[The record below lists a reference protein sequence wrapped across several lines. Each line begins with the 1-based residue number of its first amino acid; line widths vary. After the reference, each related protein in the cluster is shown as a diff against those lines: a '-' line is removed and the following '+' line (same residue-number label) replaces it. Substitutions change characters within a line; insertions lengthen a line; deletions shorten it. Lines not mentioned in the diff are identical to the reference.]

1 MVRKLIGMI
10 LVFGLAVQLAPA
22 QSTSNAPAADSAQ
35 AAASDTRGVLTQVQA
50 LICAQAQQLEGQRLQ
65 LERQQAAIEELR
77 REVAAQRQAG
87 SAAAEQE
94 QPAAPAA
101 SQLNAEVHTLSAA
114 STPAPSAP
122 TAAAAAASAR
132 QTPASQAPDSP
143 LSIRAGS
150 ASITP
155 GGWAD
160 FTASIAR
167 PMWAAAWAHPLPPF
181 PSTTP
186 CKAA

>member
-22 QSTSNAPAADSAQ
+22 QSASNAPAADSAQ
-35 AAASDTRGVLTQVQA
+35 AAASDTRDVLTQVQA
-50 LICAQAQQLEGQRLQ
+50 LIRAQAQQLEGQRLQ

-87 SAAAEQE
+87 SSAAEQE

-101 SQLNAEVHTLSAA
+101 SQLNAEVHALSAA

-122 TAAAAAASAR
+122 TAAARRRAHGRPRPPKRRILRSPSALAARPSR
-132 QTPASQAPDSP
+132 PAAGRTSRPTIAP
-143 LSIRAGS
+143 
-150 ASITP
+150 
-155 GGWAD
+155 
-160 FTASIAR
+160 